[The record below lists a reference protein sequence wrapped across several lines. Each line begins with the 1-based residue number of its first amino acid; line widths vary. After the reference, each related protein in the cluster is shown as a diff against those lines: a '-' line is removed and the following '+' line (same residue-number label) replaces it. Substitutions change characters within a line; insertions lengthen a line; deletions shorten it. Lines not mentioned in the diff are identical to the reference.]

1 MRFPCGVKRALPV
14 LYSLS
19 PMVRRVGPDEGRV
32 LVMGILNVT
41 PDSFYGGS
49 RTSLSTDAAERA
61 LRMVDEGADVIDV
74 GGESTRPGSRPV
86 PAEVEMER
94 VVPAIEEIRRR
105 SEIPIS
111 IDTTK
116 ATVAREALARG
127 ASVVN
132 DVSALRFDPELAA
145 VVAEGGAS
153 VILMHMQGEPE
164 TMQVAPSYADVVA
177 EVVAFL
183 TARVEAAV
191 AAGIPRARILVD
203 PGIGFG
209 KRLEDNLALLR
220 GLPRLRALGCPIVVG
235 LSRKRFLGDLLGGL
249 AVEERLEGT
258 IAANAVAVVN
268 GADVL
273 RVHDVR
279 EGRRTADVARR
290 LRPVSL
296 H

>member
-1 MRFPCGVKRALPV
+1 MVLRA
-14 LYSLS
+14 
-19 PMVRRVGPDEGRV
+19 GQDEERV

-49 RTSLSTDAAERA
+49 RTFLSAGAAERA
-61 LRMVDEGADVIDV
+61 LRMVDEGADVIDI

-86 PAEVEMER
+86 PPEVEMER
-94 VVPAIEEIRRR
+94 VLPAIEAIRRR

-111 IDTTK
+111 IDTRK

-164 TMQVAPSYADVVA
+164 TMQVAPSYAEVVS

-183 TARVEAAV
+183 TARVEAAI

-220 GLPRLRALGCPIVVG
+220 GLPRLRSLGCPIVVG
-235 LSRKRFLGDLLGGL
+235 LSRKRFLGDLQGGL

-273 RVHDVR
+273 RVHDVK

-290 LRPVSL
+290 LRPLSL